1 MLPLLYLQW
10 MFFWLILFKSL
21 GLLDN
26 FNWKICIKLVKSN
39 SECIYIVAKLILN
52 ILIEESWK
60 TKILTEITVSKI
72 YQATQLFLTVIYN
85 IYKAANQN
93 IKMISE
99 ELCNT
104 KDWRNDAEN
113 SALYHRNKHITI
125 ENCFFKL

>member
-60 TKILTEITVSKI
+60 TKILREITVSTNI
-72 YQATQLFLTVIYN
+72 SSNSIVSNIDYN